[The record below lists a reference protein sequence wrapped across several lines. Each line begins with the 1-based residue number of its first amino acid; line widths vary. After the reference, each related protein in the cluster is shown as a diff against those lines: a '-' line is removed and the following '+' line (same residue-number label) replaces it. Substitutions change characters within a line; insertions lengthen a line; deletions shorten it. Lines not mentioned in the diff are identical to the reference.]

1 MRVGGGGG
9 GGVGRYAS
17 PGAWVGAQDRA
28 EVARVNAAAAAAARA
43 ATSCRWAVGLFLRTG
58 SYERDFH
65 VREGRTTVIFVTVNV
80 FVDLTLCCS

>member
-1 MRVGGGGG
+1 MGGRAGPRRGGEGQRSGGGGG
-9 GGVGRYAS
+9 
-17 PGAWVGAQDRA
+17 
-28 EVARVNAAAAAAARA
+28 AREA
-43 ATSCRWAVGLFLRTG
+43 SCRWAGGLFLRTG